1 MLLKRLLRTSSLIV
15 HLPVTIHG
23 SMVGAVLIPDLV
35 DEVLLPED
43 LIEVLLLPSICIVQS
58 LLQSLVPIVVRR
70 YIVLIPL
77 IRLLLELLEDGLV
90 IITEGVVRCNE
101 TRIIQIVLSVF
112 LLDITKDSLSPR
124 SNLIHDLDAKFGLA
138 SICDVI

>member
-1 MLLKRLLRTSSLIV
+1 
-15 HLPVTIHG
+15 
-23 SMVGAVLIPDLV
+23 MVRAVLIPDLV